1 MENTNITSTE
11 SLLADIDKAIDAI
24 QVDYME
30 PEGKETLSKDIA
42 LWSDRNVKERIAQVR
57 AEAYK
62 YRETAKLWMVSVT
75 SALSYGHEW
84 WAVRENPQFWLTQGK
99 GYFGGSVDFQQ
110 AMDAA
115 QVTGQVYRAIQRL
128 KDIFEDVERKY
139 KASSADTAAQQPAQA
154 GKPAQPTNHT
164 DKVSERD
171 KGQYSDYMMKV
182 FKNDESVIRLF
193 LQRIDGA
200 KPIYIICELKALCEL
215 GRIRNG
221 ILDKYS
227 FIRKAMHDEL
237 AANYNVGSLS
247 NWNNAINRQHTKKIE
262 AIKQLYISELKK
274 GQS

>member
-110 AMDAA
+110 ATDAA

-139 KASSADTAAQQPAQA
+139 KASSADTAAQQPTQA
-154 GKPAQPTNHT
+154 EKPAQPIT
-164 DKVSERD
+164 
-171 KGQYSDYMMKV
+171 KGGCEFNPIKPFNAEGLHRFLLKEKIIRVNYSTFLACLKSADFTEVYKDC
-182 FKNDESVIRLF
+182 KKAKLKCVIF
-193 LQRIDGA
+193 
-200 KPIYIICELKALCEL
+200 ELKSYYESLWYDMVLQYL
-215 GRIRNG
+215 GETNSSMSKFNVG
-221 ILDKYS
+221 DKKEKLI
-227 FIRKAMHDEL
+227 FKEKIWKAM
-237 AANYNVGSLS
+237 
-247 NWNNAINRQHTKKIE
+247 RT
-262 AIKQLYISELKK
+262 
-274 GQS
+274 